1 MGNAQRRQRAGR
13 RGGGAGVRIGPRSC
27 GGRPGRLPSAEDA
40 PAARAPRGC
49 ARHQRRVQCEPG
61 LDGSRV
67 RCAGGPGPRPPDGGG
82 PRRDEGARSRI
93 APAAPGSRGEPRQAA
108 GGLARRRGTGW
119 PPDRGRRGGRG
130 DAARGDHPP
139 AVGGRRFRTRARAD
153 PPGRRRAGQGIQG
166 ARDGAHRRR
175 DRRGAHLMEAAALA
189 AALAAVLT
197 LFLGRAAI
205 PRLRALR
212 AQQSI
217 REDAPARHQ
226 AKAGTPTMG
235 GIVILLAVVVAT
247 LIVLRR
253 LPLGAAFA
261 LLVMLGYGFVGGLDD
276 LLKIRRH
283 QNLGLRARER
293 LTVQIL
299 LATLVAVYLARRP
312 ELGTV
317 LTLPRLGQWD
327 LGWGYVIFAVLYI
340 VGFAN
345 AVNLTDG
352 LDGLAG
358 GTV

>member
-1 MGNAQRRQRAGR
+1 
-13 RGGGAGVRIGPRSC
+13 
-27 GGRPGRLPSAEDA
+27 
-40 PAARAPRGC
+40 
-49 ARHQRRVQCEPG
+49 
-61 LDGSRV
+61 
-67 RCAGGPGPRPPDGGG
+67 
-82 PRRDEGARSRI
+82 
-93 APAAPGSRGEPRQAA
+93 
-108 GGLARRRGTGW
+108 
-119 PPDRGRRGGRG
+119 
-130 DAARGDHPP
+130 
-139 AVGGRRFRTRARAD
+139 
-153 PPGRRRAGQGIQG
+153 
-166 ARDGAHRRR
+166 
-175 DRRGAHLMEAAALA
+175 MEAAALA

-197 LFLGRAAI
+197 LVLGRAAI

-212 AQQSI
+212 AQQAI

-235 GIVILLAVVVAT
+235 GVVILLAVVVAT
-247 LIVLRR
+247 LIALRR

-283 QNLGLRARER
+283 RNLGLRARER

-299 LATLVAVYLARRP
+299 LAALVAVYVARRP

-317 LTLPRLGQWD
+317 LTLPWLGQWD

-358 GTV
+358 GTVAIASGAYAVIALRVGQSELAVLSAALAGACLGFLWFNAHPAAVIMGDVGSNALGAALAAIAIITKTELTLFAVGLVFVMEAASDIVQVAYFKSTGGKRIFRMAPLHHHFELSGWTETQTVTRFWLIAVFAALVGLTVVF

>member
-1 MGNAQRRQRAGR
+1 
-13 RGGGAGVRIGPRSC
+13 
-27 GGRPGRLPSAEDA
+27 
-40 PAARAPRGC
+40 
-49 ARHQRRVQCEPG
+49 
-61 LDGSRV
+61 
-67 RCAGGPGPRPPDGGG
+67 
-82 PRRDEGARSRI
+82 
-93 APAAPGSRGEPRQAA
+93 
-108 GGLARRRGTGW
+108 
-119 PPDRGRRGGRG
+119 
-130 DAARGDHPP
+130 
-139 AVGGRRFRTRARAD
+139 
-153 PPGRRRAGQGIQG
+153 
-166 ARDGAHRRR
+166 
-175 DRRGAHLMEAAALA
+175 MESAALA

-212 AQQSI
+212 AQQAI

-299 LATLVAVYLARRP
+299 LAALVAVYVARRP

-317 LTLPRLGQWD
+317 LTLPRLRQWD
-327 LGWGYVIFAVLYI
+327 LGGGYVIFAVLYI

-358 GTV
+358 GTVAIASGAYAAIALRVGQGELAVLSAALAGACLGFLWFNAHPAAVIMGDVGSNALGAVLAAIAIITKTELTLFVVGLVFVMEAASDIVQVAYFKSTGGKRIFRMAPLHHHFELSGWTETQTVTRFWLIAAFAALFGLTVVF